1 MNQKLYAYGGSF
13 AYYEGNPILDRL
25 IAKINEADTTFTTSE
40 KPKILIPRFKNDSG
54 IIGATL

>member
-1 MNQKLYAYGGSF
+1 MNLKQYACGGSF

-25 IAKINEADTTFTTSE
+25 IAKLHESDITFTNS
-40 KPKILIPRFKNDSG
+40 KSPDIVIAKYKNDSG